1 MKKIIALASVLCGG
15 LAIDSIAFA
24 EIYKWMDAEGKT
36 HFSDQP
42 PDRDSRIDIVTTH
55 RINAYQGQ
63 SATPAVGALSSD
75 SGANGATTPAA
86 MAAQVELYTTSWC
99 PYCKQARQFFRSR
112 GIAFKDYDV
121 ERDSGAAA
129 RKAQLDS
136 NSGVPFAIVNG
147 TKIHGYSEVAY
158 AEALTGR
165 R

>member
-1 MKKIIALASVLCGG
+1 MKKIIVLAGVLCGG
-15 LAIDSIAFA
+15 LAIDNIAFA
-24 EIYKWMDAEGKT
+24 DIYKWKDAEGKT

-55 RINAYQGQ
+55 RSNAYQGQ

-75 SGANGATTPAA
+75 SGANGAT

-121 ERDSGAAA
+121 EKDSGAAA

-147 TKIHGYSEVAY
+147 TKIRGYSEVAY

>member
-55 RINAYQGQ
+55 RSNAYQGQ
-63 SATPAVGALSSD
+63 AATPAVGALSSD
-75 SGANGATTPAA
+75 SGANGAT
-86 MAAQVELYTTSWC
+86 MAAQVELYTTSRR
-99 PYCKQARQFFRSR
+99 PYFKQARHLFRSR
-112 GIAFKDYDV
+112 GIAFKDYV
-121 ERDSGAAA
+121 AEKYSGAAA

-136 NSGVPFAIVNG
+136 NSGVPVAIFNG
-147 TKIHGYSEVAY
+147 TKILGYSEVAY